1 MTAMTDQHR
10 GEVDPVTMHHAADE
24 EALDVELDLFNMPD
38 EHALIMWR
46 FGGYGTEAN
55 FPGARLATLFM
66 LRGVGRSARKN
77 LARVF
82 ASLAPHSGVRAVLA
96 LLLVVAVRPAPV
108 ALPTPAPR
116 ALSPQ
121 RRCHRPSPARAP

>member
-1 MTAMTDQHR
+1 MTLPH
-10 GEVDPVTMHHAADE
+10 GADE
-24 EALDVELDLFNMPD
+24 DALDVELDPFDMTD

-46 FGGYGTEAN
+46 FGGFGTAEN
-55 FPGARLATLFM
+55 FPGARLAMLRM
-66 LRGVGRSARKN
+66 LRGTGRSTRKA
-77 LARVF
+77 LARIF

-108 ALPTPAPR
+108 ALPTPTPR

>member
-1 MTAMTDQHR
+1 MTTTTEQTR
-10 GEVDPVTMHHAADE
+10 EGVDPVAMPNVKGAD
-24 EALDVELDLFNMPD
+24 ALDLLDMND
-38 EHALIMWR
+38 EHALILWR
-46 FGGYGTEAN
+46 FGGFGTRED

-66 LRGVGRSARKN
+66 LRGVDRSGRKA

-96 LLLVVAVRPAPV
+96 LLRVLAIRPAGV
-108 ALPTPAPR
+108 VLPAPAPR

-121 RRCHRPSPARAP
+121 RRCHRLTPARAP